1 MRIFSNDIGIKFG
14 IEKCAVL
21 IMKRGKMTQSEGI
34 TLLDDTNIRSLKEG
48 EGYKYLGVLEA
59 DVMLH
64 RQTKEKIKKEYLRR
78 VRKVAQSKLNG
89 GNFIQ
94 AINTWAVSLIRYP
107 GGIIEWMKQELKEL
121 DRRTRK
127 LLTKNGG
134 LHPRDCVARLYV
146 PRKDGGRGL
155 ISVED
160 CVNQARLSLE
170 RYVQSS
176 AEDLLKAVREE
187 VTGSQE
193 TATSFKVRRRAEN
206 TQEWK
211 EKPLYGQFVR
221 ETEDQSNE
229 ETWSWLK
236 Q

>member
-1 MRIFSNDIGIKFG
+1 M
-14 IEKCAVL
+14 
-21 IMKRGKMTQSEGI
+21 
-34 TLLDDTNIRSLKEG
+34 
-48 EGYKYLGVLEA
+48 
-59 DVMLH
+59 
-64 RQTKEKIKKEYLRR
+64 KEKIKKEYLRR

-193 TATSFKVRRRAEN
+193 TATSFKVRRRAGKN
-206 TQEWK
+206 QEWN
-211 EKPLYGQFVR
+211 EKLLYGQFAR

-229 ETWSWLK
+229 ETWKS
-236 Q
+236 